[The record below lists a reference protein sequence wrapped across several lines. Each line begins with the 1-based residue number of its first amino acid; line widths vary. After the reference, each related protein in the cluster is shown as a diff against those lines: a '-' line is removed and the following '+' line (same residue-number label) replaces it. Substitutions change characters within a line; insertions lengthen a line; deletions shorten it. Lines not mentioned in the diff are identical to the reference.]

1 MTLISCSTQ
10 WHGFLAPHELPREL
24 ASLTLLVT
32 ANTQRGKNEEYVP
45 PIPRRLHSTI
55 TSETTPTITTSGDF
69 AKMER
74 LVGEGRGDD
83 ERLQN
88 KREDVSLP
96 AEKCR
101 SVGWALESFDDC
113 LACPSALTSAVGSL
127 LSERYYSELGG
138 LIRRSAFVLPGR
150 EEATMLGFRALRK
163 GRHALFLVA
172 ILPILE
178 HGLRC
183 LFSCA
188 NDSPEHFFAQL
199 RQYYT
204 TLDGVSQKR
213 NQE

>member
-1 MTLISCSTQ
+1 M
-10 WHGFLAPHELPREL
+10 G
-24 ASLTLLVT
+24 
-32 ANTQRGKNEEYVP
+32 G
-45 PIPRRLHSTI
+45 
-55 TSETTPTITTSGDF
+55 
-69 AKMER
+69 
-74 LVGEGRGDD
+74 GRGDD

-88 KREDVSLP
+88 KRGGVSLP
-96 AEKCR
+96 VEKCR
-101 SVGWALESFDDC
+101 SAGWALESFDDC
-113 LACPSALTSAVGSL
+113 LACPSALTSAIGLL
-127 LSERYYSELGG
+127 LSERYYSELCG
-138 LIRRSAFVLPGR
+138 LVRRSAFVLLGR
-150 EEATMLGFRALRK
+150 EEATMLGFRALRE

-213 NQE
+213 VRVLFLFLVIGLHREFFHFSASVCPLSGVGWGFITRDLRNVLGARASDNPYAHSTHPFNA